1 MKTIGKRIAELRKK
15 QGLTQ
20 NELAEKM
27 HVTDKAVSK
36 WERDLSYPDINAIA
50 KLAEVL
56 EVPVNDLLNTKMQN
70 VVKQKDSGLINLIL
84 KAVALA
90 MAIAV
95 VVLNIL
101 NQMSVSSSIILLG
114 IGLFC
119 LSFYLFNRG
128 R

>member
-15 QGLTQ
+15 KGLTQ

-56 EVPVNDLLNTKMQN
+56 EVPVNDLLNTKIQN
-70 VVKQKDSGLINLIL
+70 TSKQKDNGLIDLIL
-84 KAVALA
+84 KAIALA

-101 NQMSVSSSIILLG
+101 KQISVSSSIILLG

-119 LSFYLFNRG
+119 LSVYLLNNKK
-128 R
+128 

>member
-15 QGLTQ
+15 KGLTQ

-56 EVPVNDLLNTKMQN
+56 EVPVNDLLNTKIQN
-70 VVKQKDSGLINLIL
+70 TSKQKDNGLIDLIL
-84 KAVALA
+84 KAIALA

-101 NQMSVSSSIILLG
+101 KQISVSSSIILLG
-114 IGLFC
+114 IELFYISIYI
-119 LSFYLFNRG
+119 LNNKK
-128 R
+128 

>member
-56 EVPVNDLLNTKMQN
+56 EVPVNDLLNTKIQN
-70 VVKQKDSGLINLIL
+70 TVKQKDSDLVNLIL
-84 KAVALA
+84 KAIALA

-101 NQMSVSSSIILLG
+101 NQISVSSSVILLG

-119 LSFYLFNRG
+119 LSVYLFNRG
-128 R
+128 K